1 MRLPKL
7 TFTKRYIFMFASA
20 LAVALAFSA
29 CSSDNDSPTEDPDD
43 GNSGGD
49 GFHYFIAA
57 DGESAEYLLTTDNLE
72 EGDLS
77 IAGNGLEL
85 EQSGYTWISNNDPSV
100 AVGLIYQQGD
110 PGIGLGYNLNGD
122 GDLNELGQFQI
133 TSRFTSYGFF
143 NNMALT
149 SVGGQTPVDEQ
160 GNVLL
165 DEDGNER
172 SDGVTFNLIDLEND
186 LVLQEKTITTSDM
199 VHKGEQATLS
209 GIVDIGN
216 GEFLTGLVV
225 SSPKDPEAGG
235 GGSTGVIQYPDSVW
249 VAKYDGELNLKQIYR
264 DDRIS
269 YASGRFKS
277 QYYSQIGIADDGNVY
292 VFSGSFDENTTLPAG
307 ALRINK
313 GADSFDDNYYFNIE
327 EKTGGYRFRKVYPI
341 TQDYFLLEFYNDK
354 EVSSSGAATQYGVVK
369 MEDQTFN
376 WVDGIP
382 SKESITGTG
391 LPASHDG
398 KLYFPI
404 TEEGQ
409 DPAIYSIDPVSGT
422 ATKGISVKATNIRA
436 VSVLTY

>member
-7 TFTKRYIFMFASA
+7 TFTKHNIFMFASA
-20 LAVALAFSA
+20 LAVVLAFSA
-29 CSSDNDSPTEDPDD
+29 CSSADDSPADPGD
-43 GNSGGD
+43 GNSDGD

-57 DGESAEYLLTTDNLE
+57 DGESAEYLLITDNLE

-85 EQSGYTWISNNDPSV
+85 EQSGYTWISNDDPSV
-100 AVGLIYQQGD
+100 AIGLIYQQGD
-110 PGIGLGYNLNGD
+110 PGIGLGYNLNED
-122 GDLNELGQFQI
+122 GELNELGQFQI

-165 DEDGNER
+165 DKDGNER

-186 LVLQEKTITTSDM
+186 LALQERTITTLDM

-209 GIVDIGN
+209 GILDIGN

-249 VAKYDGELNLKQIYR
+249 VAKYDADLNLKQIYR

-313 GADSFDDNYYFNIE
+313 GADSFDGNYYFNIE
-327 EKTGGYRFRKVYPI
+327 EKAGYRFRKVYHI
-341 TQDYFLLEFYNDK
+341 TQDYFLLELYNDK

-376 WVDGIP
+376 WVSGIP

-391 LPASHDG
+391 LPASHEG

-404 TEEGQ
+404 TAEGQ